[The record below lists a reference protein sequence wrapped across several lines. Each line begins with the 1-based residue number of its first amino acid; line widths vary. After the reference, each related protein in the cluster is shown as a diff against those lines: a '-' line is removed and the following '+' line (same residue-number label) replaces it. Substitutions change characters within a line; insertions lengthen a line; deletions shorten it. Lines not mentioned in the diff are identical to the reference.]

1 MVAGDVAIT
10 QGNVEISG
18 ITGSSPVC
26 KKISFRFAEGDGD
39 YNGEFF
45 DVTNN
50 NPNSMYVG
58 VTCAE
63 LIKSNYVVKLYDAS
77 NNVIAQQNIAEQ

>member
-1 MVAGDVAIT
+1 
-10 QGNVEISG
+10 
-18 ITGSSPVC
+18 
-26 KKISFRFAEGDGD
+26 
-39 YNGEFF
+39 
-45 DVTNN
+45 
-50 NPNSMYVG
+50 MYVG